1 MEKEKV
7 MQFRTEVEIQ
17 KADFEI
23 QPAERMLFVGSC
35 FADNLGK
42 RFQENRFRATV
53 NPFGVMYNPASILH
67 TVERSLAGLGGSAEN
82 TLEVAPRIAIFTL
95 GTNHVY
101 ILKETGEIVDN
112 CQKRPQR
119 LFEEREL
126 SVDECAAYL
135 QKSVDKLQVAFEQSK
150 NAEMCKGFQ
159 VIVTVSPIRYAKYGY
174 HGSQLSKA
182 TLQLAADKLVK
193 ANPGVVNYFPAY
205 EIMNDELR
213 DYRFYKEDMLHP
225 SDQAVEYI
233 WEKFREAYFGK
244 AAEQFLEEWR
254 PIKEALGHKPFHPDS
269 EATKQFLAK
278 TEENKRKFEQKYSL

>member
-1 MEKEKV
+1 ML
-7 MQFRTEVEIQ
+7 FRTEIDIP

-67 TVERSLAGLGGSAEN
+67 TVERVEAYPKLA
-82 TLEVAPRIAIFTL
+82 VFTL

-112 CQKRPQR
+112 CQKRPLR

-126 SVDECAAYL
+126 TIKECTDFL
-135 QKSVDKLQVAFEQSK
+135 QKAVDLLKENYANSSSEENEK
-150 NAEMCKGFQ
+150 HGFK

-182 TLQLAADKLVK
+182 TLQLAADQLVK
-193 ANPGVVNYFPAY
+193 QNPGVVSYFPAY
-205 EIMNDELR
+205 EIINDELR

-233 WEKFREAYFGK
+233 WERFRETYFGK
-244 AAEQFLEEWR
+244 TAEQFLEDWR
-254 PIKEALGHKPFHPDS
+254 PIKEALGHKPFNPDS

-278 TEENKRKFEQKYSL
+278 TEEKKHLFEQKYGL

>member
-1 MEKEKV
+1 ML
-7 MQFRTEVEIQ
+7 FRTEIDIP

-23 QPAERMLFVGSC
+23 QPAEQMLFVGSC
-35 FADNLGK
+35 FADNLGR
-42 RFQENRFRATV
+42 RFVENRFRATV

-67 TVERSLAGLGGSAEN
+67 TVEKCAEVHPR
-82 TLEVAPRIAIFTL
+82 VAVFTL

-126 SVDECAAYL
+126 SVEECAAYL
-135 QKSVDKLQVAFEQSK
+135 QKAIDLLKLRGSK
-150 NAEMCKGFQ
+150 DEASKIKTSEKESFDTGLK
-159 VIVTVSPIRYAKYGY
+159 VIITVSPIRYAKYGY

-182 TLQLAADKLVK
+182 TLQLAADRLVK
-193 ANPGVVNYFPAY
+193 ANPDVLSYFPAY

-233 WEKFREAYFGK
+233 WEKFRETYFGK
-244 AAEQFLEEWR
+244 AAEQFLEDWR
-254 PIKEALGHKPFHPDS
+254 PIREALGHKPFNPDS
-269 EATKQFLAK
+269 EEHQKFIAR
-278 TEENKRKFEQKYSL
+278 TEERKRWFEKKYGLVAGESPKA